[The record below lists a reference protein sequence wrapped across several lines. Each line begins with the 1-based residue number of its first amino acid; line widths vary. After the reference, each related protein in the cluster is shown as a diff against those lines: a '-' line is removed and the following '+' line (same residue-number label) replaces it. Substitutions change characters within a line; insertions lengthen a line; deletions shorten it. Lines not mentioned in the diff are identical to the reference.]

1 MRRLM
6 MAAVVGGLVA
16 SPVVAQDA
24 RAELAEMYEHNQ
36 KALHEL
42 VGDLSEAQWNYKSAP
57 DRWSIAEIVEHITV
71 NEQIVNELVHGGLT
85 DMPATEEA
93 VAMAEEIETQVSST
107 LQDRS
112 QKFQAPDF
120 VQPTGRW
127 AGGEEVMGAFD
138 KARGGMIH
146 FLGMAD
152 WDLRR
157 KGAMHP
163 VLQTEVDAQ
172 VWTVITVE
180 HCKRH
185 MDQIREVMDSE
196 GYPSM

>member
-1 MRRLM
+1 MRRIIT
-6 MAAVVGGLVA
+6 AAALGGLLA
-16 SPVVAQDA
+16 APLAAQDA
-24 RAELAEMYEHNQ
+24 RAELAAAYEQNQ

-42 VGDLSEAQWNYKSAP
+42 VHGLSEAQWNYKPAP

-71 NEQIVNELVHGGLT
+71 NEQFVNELVHGGLV
-85 DMPATEEA
+85 DMETSPEATATAEA
-93 VAMAEEIETQVSST
+93 IESQVSAS
-107 LQDRS
+107 LRDRS

-138 KARGGMIH
+138 RARGGMIH

-152 WDLRR
+152 WDLRS

-163 VLQTEVDAQ
+163 VLQREVDAQ
-172 VWTVITVE
+172 TWAVIVVE

-185 MDQIREVMDSE
+185 MEQIEEVMEAD